1 MPGTPQGARPLAGR
15 VGIVASR
22 FNENVT
28 VRLLAG
34 AKACLAERGVPDERV
49 DVAWVPGAWEL
60 PVMVRAFMLRGVRV
74 PYLSPQ
80 PNTYDAV
87 VALGAVIR
95 GETAH
100 FGIIAGE
107 ASRALMTLSIEFGV
121 PVGFGLLTCDT
132 LDQALARAGGEA
144 GNKGFDAM
152 AAALDVASEFGARDA
167 DPR

>member
-1 MPGTPQGARPLAGR
+1 MPGTPQHARPLAGR

-34 AKACLAERGVPDERV
+34 AEACLVERGVPPARV
-49 DVAWVPGAWEL
+49 DVCWVPGAWEL
-60 PVMVRAFMLRGVRV
+60 PVMARVLIARGG
-74 PYLSPQ
+74 
-80 PNTYDAV
+80 YDAI

-100 FGIIAGE
+100 FDFIAGE
-107 ASRALMTLSIEFGV
+107 ASRGLMTLQVEYGV

-132 LDQALARAGGEA
+132 LAQALARAGGEA
-144 GNKGFDAM
+144 GNKGFEAA
-152 AAALDVASEFGARDA
+152 AAALDVAEQLGARDA
-167 DPR
+167 HPA